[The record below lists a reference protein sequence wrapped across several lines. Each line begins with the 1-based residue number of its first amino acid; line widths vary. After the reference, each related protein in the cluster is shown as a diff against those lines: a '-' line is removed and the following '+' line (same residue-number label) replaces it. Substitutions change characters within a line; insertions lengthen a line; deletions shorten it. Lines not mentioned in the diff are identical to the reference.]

1 MGERKMLTGYI
12 EGYYGRLLGFAE
24 RARILARLQE
34 LGMNAYFYAPK
45 DDPFHRLHW
54 RADYPQEW
62 LKNWRDFTATA
73 KAHGVRIIAGLAPG
87 LDFSGEGDLDIL
99 AGKLGALAGEAHVVP
114 CLLMDDIPPPEN
126 DDADEGA
133 AHGRIAHNLAA
144 RLGRE
149 VMVVPRVY
157 ADELAVESPDYLCG
171 FVDAF
176 AGAGRV
182 FYCGENIV
190 SREIDLASC
199 ALVRA
204 GFASDAVV
212 VWDNFYAND
221 YCPRRLFVGAWE
233 GRANLENC
241 GGVMLNPTGMIE
253 TDLLLLGVMD
263 AGADLARYEA
273 VLRDAGVPPQ
283 FELIKN
289 CFWHPTTSAAET
301 APPPDTEAMPEALPE
316 ALLTAL
322 DVLLWRWKSPLA
334 REWYPY
340 LMGLRGDLL
349 MLRGEADGLRQAKI
363 LPPYLRAFI
372 NGGRK

>member
-1 MGERKMLTGYI
+1 MLTGYI

-45 DDPFHRLHW
+45 DDPYHRLHW
-54 RADYPQEW
+54 RADYPQDW

-73 KAHGVRIIAGLAPG
+73 KTHGIRVIAGLAPG
-87 LDFSGEGDLDIL
+87 LDFSFDSSGEGDLDIL

-114 CLLMDDIPPPEN
+114 CLLLDDIPPPE
-126 DDADEGA
+126 DGADEGA
-133 AHGRIAHNLAA
+133 AHGRIAHNLAV

-157 ADELAVESPDYLCG
+157 ADELAVESPDYLRG

-190 SREIDLASC
+190 SREIDLASS

-221 YCPRRLFVGAWE
+221 YCPRRLFVGAWQ
-233 GRANLENC
+233 GRANLGTC
-241 GGVMLNPTGMIE
+241 AGVMLNPTGMIE

-283 FELIKN
+283 FDLVKN
-289 CFWHPTTSAAET
+289 CFWHPATSAAET
-301 APPPDTEAMPEALPE
+301 ALPPDTDAIIE
-316 ALLTAL
+316 ALLQAL

>member
-1 MGERKMLTGYI
+1 M
-12 EGYYGRLLGFAE
+12 EGMR
-24 RARILARLQE
+24 
-34 LGMNAYFYAPK
+34 
-45 DDPFHRLHW
+45 
-54 RADYPQEW
+54 
-62 LKNWRDFTATA
+62 
-73 KAHGVRIIAGLAPG
+73 
-87 LDFSGEGDLDIL
+87 
-99 AGKLGALAGEAHVVP
+99 
-114 CLLMDDIPPPEN
+114 
-126 DDADEGA
+126 GA

-157 ADELAVESPDYLCG
+157 ADELAVESPDYLRG

-182 FYCGENIV
+182 FYCGEKIV

-221 YCPRRLFVGAWE
+221 YCPRRLFVGAWQ

-289 CFWHPTTSAAET
+289 VFGILPLVPPK
-301 APPPDTEAMPEALPE
+301 PPPRLIVRRCLRHCLKHWMFCCGGGNR
-316 ALLTAL
+316 
-322 DVLLWRWKSPLA
+322 LWRAS
-334 REWYPY
+334 
-340 LMGLRGDLL
+340 G
-349 MLRGEADGLRQAKI
+349 I
-363 LPPYLRAFI
+363 LI
-372 NGGRK
+372 

>member
-1 MGERKMLTGYI
+1 MLTGYI

-45 DDPFHRLHW
+45 DDPYHRLHW
-54 RADYPQEW
+54 RADYPQDW

-73 KAHGVRIIAGLAPG
+73 KTHGVRVIAGLAPG
-87 LDFSGEGDLDIL
+87 LDFSFDFSGERDLDIL
-99 AGKLGALAGEAHVVP
+99 AGKLGALAGEAHIIP
-114 CLLMDDIPPPEN
+114 CLLLDDIPPPE
-126 DDADEGA
+126 DGGDEGA

-157 ADELAVESPDYLCG
+157 ADELAVESPDYLRG
-171 FVDAF
+171 FVDAYK
-176 AGAGRV
+176 GGGV

-221 YCPRRLFVGAWE
+221 YCPRRLFVGAWQ
-233 GRANLENC
+233 GREHLNGA
-241 GGVMLNPTGMIE
+241 GVMLNPTGMIE

-273 VLRDAGVPPQ
+273 VLRAHGVPPQ

-289 CFWHPTTSAAET
+289 CFWHPPASANET
-301 APPPDTEAMPEALPE
+301 APLSDTDKM
-316 ALLTAL
+316 LTAL

-349 MLRGEADGLRQAKI
+349 MLRGAADALRQAKI